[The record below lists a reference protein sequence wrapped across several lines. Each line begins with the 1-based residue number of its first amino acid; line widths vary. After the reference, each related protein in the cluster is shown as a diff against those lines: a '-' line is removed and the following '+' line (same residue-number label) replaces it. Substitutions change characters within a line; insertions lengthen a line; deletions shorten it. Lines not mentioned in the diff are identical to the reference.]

1 LVNNGNFT
9 LFSLNVSSE
18 MRRIKW
24 VLNWQDSS
32 VNFNLT
38 IIDPNGSILDIQN
51 LNTSGI
57 VPIFLSN
64 LKSVLLDFPQQGL
77 WYFNLTWNNISNPE
91 IIKSRLL
98 TYDPPIYIQSIIQ
111 YNSSEN
117 SILMNQIKEVKD
129 AINSQTKD
137 FLSKKL
143 TQLNNSIG
151 NQSVIFLIN
160 VTNKN
165 PLFTYHNITP
175 YLLGNF
181 SLYNLTI
188 EWIPPVASNLTIGQ
202 FLVFQF
208 NLTFLEPTLLQ
219 GTLFFKVNCTEGYYD
234 AIAQDVALD
243 YRVITEN
250 VTIETYL
257 ENQTIT
263 IIENQ
268 TIVVTENQTIQTTI
282 VSQMMTMV
290 TKYTYNKQVFDTL
303 KWAGFFISLGLIMSF
318 LAVYVSAQ
326 AIRIRSFAK
335 MFRSRLFPDQSAL
348 ELALQEQGIDVS
360 PTELSAV
367 IDSTVNLDQ
376 FGENIFSL
384 TGKRLTPED
393 LIRLTSGV
401 AIDQIINRL
410 SFVTGLSPSEIA
422 EKLQAAPSVEH
433 LIRELNLDQEKFLDI
448 ITKDEQVIKFQDKI
462 SSLIGPKVI
471 IQSDV
476 VVNDDIDIFAFRGK
490 IRRKFS

>member
-1 LVNNGNFT
+1 
-9 LFSLNVSSE
+9 
-18 MRRIKW
+18 
-24 VLNWQDSS
+24 
-32 VNFNLT
+32 
-38 IIDPNGSILDIQN
+38 
-51 LNTSGI
+51 
-57 VPIFLSN
+57 
-64 LKSVLLDFPQQGL
+64 
-77 WYFNLTWNNISNPE
+77 
-91 IIKSRLL
+91 
-98 TYDPPIYIQSIIQ
+98 
-111 YNSSEN
+111 
-117 SILMNQIKEVKD
+117 
-129 AINSQTKD
+129 
-137 FLSKKL
+137 
-143 TQLNNSIG
+143 
-151 NQSVIFLIN
+151 
-160 VTNKN
+160 
-165 PLFTYHNITP
+165 
-175 YLLGNF
+175 
-181 SLYNLTI
+181 
-188 EWIPPVASNLTIGQ
+188 
-202 FLVFQF
+202 
-208 NLTFLEPTLLQ
+208 
-219 GTLFFKVNCTEGYYD
+219 
-234 AIAQDVALD
+234 
-243 YRVITEN
+243 
-250 VTIETYL
+250 
-257 ENQTIT
+257 
-263 IIENQ
+263 
-268 TIVVTENQTIQTTI
+268 
-282 VSQMMTMV
+282 
-290 TKYTYNKQVFDTL
+290 
-303 KWAGFFISLGLIMSF
+303 MSF